1 MAAATILVSEVD
13 PDVRRLLVMLIER
26 LGYEAIVLEP
36 DVVIPPQAD
45 LLLVEPESTIGLE
58 HARLVRAYFPDLP
71 VLCLNA
77 LPEAGSFLTKGPLG
91 FLQKPFT
98 VDVLRTTV
106 HAALCNSPVQGRRR
120 TVVCGSHPAG

>member
-13 PDVRRLLVMLIER
+13 PDVRRLLVVLIER
-26 LGYEAIVLEP
+26 LGHRALVLDP
-36 DVVIPPQAD
+36 DIEVPPPAD

-77 LPEAGSFLTKGPLG
+77 LPAAGSFLTRGPLG
-91 FLQKPFT
+91 YLQKPFT
-98 VDVLRTTV
+98 VDVMRATV
-106 HAALCNSPVQGRRR
+106 QAALAKSPV
-120 TVVCGSHPAG
+120 